1 MVISKPAPMVTE
13 AEDSEGRKWA
23 LNRIQGDGDS
33 WSGLVW
39 SGLVWSGL
47 VWSGLVWSA
56 GQAAQ
61 APLGGASAEHLCGWE
76 CHLLANAFLQER

>member
-23 LNRIQGDGDS
+23 LNRIQGDGHS
-33 WSGLVW
+33 VRE
-39 SGLVWSGL
+39 
-47 VWSGLVWSA
+47 A